1 MVSRLLTVC
10 MCLSI
15 GAVLTACDEA
25 DSTSSVNYTVTE
37 EEWKLNFNLTK
48 GQAEVQTLSC
58 VTSDQAQVQLL
69 SSNSSQT
76 LPEIT
81 SYTVYAEGENAGI
94 KGTSLL
100 KVSPNAMSIAF
111 YVGDV
116 LEDESGTY
124 ESNEILYQ
132 TLTRNIMVYFPF
144 ADNYD
149 DFDFDQTKKAYVAED
164 LTSIMVD
171 DYDPTKTSPVYTK
184 SAEVTFVN
192 GYLNTITV
200 ELCDD
205 TFENVYASFTF
216 TFSNINNTTVQ
227 I

>member
-1 MVSRLLTVC
+1 MKKMVSRLLTVC

-25 DSTSSVNYTVTE
+25 ASTSSVNYTVTE

-48 GQAEVQTLSC
+48 GQAE
-58 VTSDQAQVQLL
+58 VQLL

-216 TFSNINNTTVQ
+216 TFSNINL